1 MLGATIAGDTKTM
14 QEILEYAHDTEIPL
28 LSYNSEIEL
37 TALVNLIYLSA
48 RDTYR
53 IEREDKAGRGYV
65 DFIFYPKQIKQQIV
79 LYLN

>member
-1 MLGATIAGDTKTM
+1 MIGATIAGDTKTM

-53 IEREDKAGRGYV
+53 M
-65 DFIFYPKQIKQQIV
+65 
-79 LYLN
+79 